1 MADTTNTIDL
11 SQYKLTK
18 GEADW
23 QNKYNALLDAIG
35 LSFWQHPRQASNM
48 VQVTHQ
54 IVDGNLET
62 SMYRLRARHG
72 LG

>member
-1 MADTTNTIDL
+1 MADTTNTTNTIDL

-35 LSFWQHPRQASNM
+35 PIILAASTSSIKYGTGDPSNSGWKPGDIY
-48 VQVTHQ
+48 VQ
-54 IVDGNLET
+54 IEG
-62 SMYRLRARHG
+62 
-72 LG
+72 